1 MLDSLKLEVETALR
15 DLGDL
20 GKGPPLAK
28 YHGSLVSPLGIH
40 MGGS

>member
-28 YHGSLVSPLGIH
+28 YLSFHLPYPIMVP
-40 MGGS
+40 